1 MDFENKKGRLW
12 AFQWMGWMSKTKTKE
27 ITTAY
32 LNIRKYRM
40 EAIEISKLPQANCLG
55 AEIDVT
61 CKRFREQC
69 RFFSWRKIRGGEK
82 SPVYVKSEICVL
94 TSFWGL
100 ASKKRYQQNKVIWEF
115 AAIFSFILVIP
126 KHHLLVRQVP
136 YHKFCLKCL
145 CLREKTKVKK
155 VKSDKKRI
163 VCGFHF
169 KEHHFKRESDCET
182 LRISGR
188 FETKG

>member
-1 MDFENKKGRLW
+1 MEER
-12 AFQWMGWMSKTKTKE
+12 KE
-27 ITTAY
+27 R
-32 LNIRKYRM
+32 RKEGTYVKR
-40 EAIEISKLPQANCLG
+40 AIWWRDKISYGGLLHLSSKLP
-55 AEIDVT
+55 
-61 CKRFREQC
+61 
-69 RFFSWRKIRGGEK
+69 
-82 SPVYVKSEICVL
+82 
-94 TSFWGL
+94 
-100 ASKKRYQQNKVIWEF
+100 F

-126 KHHLLVRQVP
+126 KHHLLVREVQ